1 MSFDREN
8 KIMYHSLTY
17 GMRWIQIYLLNYTL
31 NLNSFNFMP
40 DSPKYE
46 CKGSIPNKYGIAPD
60 NAVPNGLSEQGC
72 ISLIFW
78 NAIGL

>member
-1 MSFDREN
+1 
-8 KIMYHSLTY
+8 
-17 GMRWIQIYLLNYTL
+17 
-31 NLNSFNFMP
+31 MP

-72 ISLIFW
+72 ISLIFL